1 MFASC
6 LSPRFLLTFLP
17 LPPNSKG
24 NTKMSETLK
33 YFVVNAFT
41 SRAFSGNPAT
51 VVMVPQK
58 FLGESESD
66 AFVNYFQKLAGE
78 VSNVETAFVLPPD
91 QHKTDYRLRF
101 FTKSKETTFCG
112 HATIAAAH
120 VLSTEFNFPSDHIYF
135 STKSGVVVVKCS
147 NRKQFELDLHPTLPL
162 AVAPFDTPSGVNQLW
177 DALVPAL
184 TSGGKAK
191 RDIQNIAPPAS
202 IVYHE
207 SSMNL
212 IIVFDNVASILRIAP
227 DSLELMDA
235 VKKALGSLNVL
246 KVTITGSPKIGNASQ
261 QAGAAKPLIGN
272 TASTDEEQHWRKYD
286 FVTRLFAPWIG
297 ITEDAVS
304 GATHAILAQYWRS
317 IPAGKNL
324 KNKKSLLCFQP
335 SPRGG
340 EILINIHGERV
351 GVAGEAVTI
360 CAGCVSST
368 LSKL

>member
-1 MFASC
+1 
-6 LSPRFLLTFLP
+6 
-17 LPPNSKG
+17 
-24 NTKMSETLK
+24 MSETLR

-41 SRAFSGNPAT
+41 ARAFSGNPAT

-58 FLGESESD
+58 FLGDSESD
-66 AFVNYFQKLAGE
+66 AYVNYFQKLAGE

-120 VLSTEFNFPSDHIYF
+120 ILTTEFNFPSDHIYF

-147 NRKQFELDLHPTLPL
+147 NRKQFELDLHPTLP
-162 AVAPFDTPSGVNQLW
+162 APIAPFDTPQGMRSVW
-177 DALVPAL
+177 DALLPAL
-184 TSGGKAK
+184 SAGSGAK
-191 RDIQNIAPPAS
+191 KLIKPEDIQAPTS

-212 IIVFDNVASILRIAP
+212 IITFDSVAPVLRVAP
-227 DSLELMDA
+227 DALKLLDA
-235 VKKALGSLNVL
+235 VRVTLGSIGVL
-246 KVTITGSPKIGNASQ
+246 KVTLTGTPKIGQHQQGPALPAS
-261 QAGAAKPLIGN
+261 AAAQPLMADAA
-272 TASTDEEQHWRKYD
+272 ASDAEQHWRKYD

-317 IPAGKNL
+317 IPGGKAL

-335 SPRGG
+335 SVRGG
-340 EILINIHGERV
+340 EILINLHGERV
-351 GVAGEAVTI
+351 GIAGEAVTI

-368 LSKL
+368 ISKL

>member
-1 MFASC
+1 
-6 LSPRFLLTFLP
+6 
-17 LPPNSKG
+17 
-24 NTKMSETLK
+24 MSETLK

-41 SRAFSGNPAT
+41 TRAFSGNPAT
-51 VVMVPQK
+51 VVMVPQN
-58 FLGESESD
+58 FLGDSESD
-66 AFVNYFQKLAGE
+66 AYVNYFQKLSGE

-135 STKSGVVVVKCS
+135 STKSGVVVVKCA

-162 AVAPFDTPSGVNQLW
+162 AVAPFDTPAGIQQVW
-177 DALVPAL
+177 DALLPAL
-184 TSGGKAK
+184 TSGSKAK
-191 RDIQNIAPPAS
+191 KELPPIAPPSHPSLPPAS

-212 IIVFDNVASILRIAP
+212 ILVFDNVASILRVSP

-235 VKKALGSLNVL
+235 VKKTLGSMNVH
-246 KVTITGSPKIGNASQ
+246 KVTITGSPKIIAQ
-261 QAGAAKPLIGN
+261 QAINSTNKNTPLIAN
-272 TASTDEEQHWRKYD
+272 TASVDEEQHWRKYH

-317 IPAGKNL
+317 IPAGKRL

-360 CAGCVSST
+360 CVGCVSST